1 VKRALLVAALA
12 ALLVAACDSR
22 QTAGTPT
29 QPASKPTAGGGA
41 SAWPFIGANS
51 GATAPTALVAGELT
65 RSNYYIVFD
74 ASGSM
79 NESRCSGDRSKLDVA
94 KQALLRF
101 ASRLPASANLGLHV
115 FDSQGI
121 RQLLPLGPLDRATL
135 EAHVDAVRAGGG
147 TPLAESALEAYGVLT
162 AQGRKQLGYGEYH
175 LVIVTDGEATGE
187 DPGAVVNR
195 IVGESP
201 VLVNTIGFCLSD
213 NHSLNQAGRVIY
225 KAADNPAAL
234 EQTLADVLAE
244 APSFDVTR
252 FEAAKK

>member
-1 VKRALLVAALA
+1 MKRALLIAGLVAS
-12 ALLVAACDSR
+12 LVAACDSR
-22 QTAGTPT
+22 QTASTAAE
-29 QPASKPTAGGGA
+29 PASKPV
-41 SAWPFIGANS
+41 SAWPFIGVDS
-51 GATAPTALVAGELT
+51 SATPPAALAASELT

-121 RQLLPLGPLDRATL
+121 RQVLPLGPLDRATL
-135 EAHVDAVRAGGG
+135 EGNVGAIRAGGG

-187 DPGAVVNR
+187 DPRAVVNR

-213 NHSLNQAGRVIY
+213 NHSLNQAGRVLY
-225 KAADNPAAL
+225 KSADNPAAL

>member
-1 VKRALLVAALA
+1 VA
-12 ALLVAACDSR
+12 
-22 QTAGTPT
+22 
-29 QPASKPTAGGGA
+29 PA
-41 SAWPFIGANS
+41 
-51 GATAPTALVAGELT
+51 ALVASDLT
-65 RSNYYIVFD
+65 RSNYYVVFD

-79 NESRCSGDRSKLDVA
+79 TDSRCAGDRSKLEVA

-101 ASRLPASANLGLHV
+101 ASRLPANANLGLHV
-115 FDSQGI
+115 FDAQGI
-121 RQLLPLGPLDRATL
+121 RQVLPLGPLDREAL
-135 EAHVDAVRAGGG
+135 EHNVRSIRAGGG
-147 TPLAESALEAYGVLT
+147 TPLAESALEAYAVLT

-187 DPGAVVNR
+187 DPRAAVNR

-201 VLVNTIGFCLSD
+201 VIVNTIGFCISD
-213 NHSLNQAGRVIY
+213 THSLNQAGRVVY